1 VKFAS
6 KWTSI
11 LALGVA
17 VTIPLSLLSAERLD
31 AVGQVWGAAF
41 RVLAIAALAAFAV
54 SLLNRRV
61 R

>member
-1 VKFAS
+1 VNLAS
-6 KWTSI
+6 KWTLI
-11 LALGVA
+11 LALGVG

-31 AVGQVWGAAF
+31 AFGQVWGAAF

-61 R
+61 W